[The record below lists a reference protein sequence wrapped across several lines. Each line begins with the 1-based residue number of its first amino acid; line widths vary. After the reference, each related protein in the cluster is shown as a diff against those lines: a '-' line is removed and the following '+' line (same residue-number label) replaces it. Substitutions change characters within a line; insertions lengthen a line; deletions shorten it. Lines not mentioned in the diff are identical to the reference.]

1 MGRIISID
9 NEVTSQLDR
18 IKLKMEKEA
27 GNGENI
33 PYGRVV
39 KKYVA
44 KEETSIRRLKS
55 KKS

>member
-39 KKYVA
+39 KKIIKIA
-44 KEETSIRRLKS
+44 GMWQ
-55 KKS
+55 KKKQASED